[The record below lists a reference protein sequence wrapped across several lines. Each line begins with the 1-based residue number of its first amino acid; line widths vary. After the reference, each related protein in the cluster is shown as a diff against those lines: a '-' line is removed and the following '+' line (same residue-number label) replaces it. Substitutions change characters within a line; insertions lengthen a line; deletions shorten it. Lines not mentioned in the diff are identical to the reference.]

1 MECYG
6 IAACG
11 HLSDDDVLVLPLDVT
26 DIASHSSATDTV
38 LKTFG
43 QVLLSPIIQHYPFVF
58 SQLRILL
65 SL

>member
-1 MECYG
+1 MCCLWAVIYVHTWC
-6 IAACG
+6 AACG

-43 QVLLSPIIQHYPFVF
+43 QVPFSLIVQHYPFV
-58 SQLRILL
+58 
-65 SL
+65 